1 MLDKLVTRRFARR
14 SFLAG
19 LGASAALPILAAC
32 QPQIVEKVVEKP
44 VDRVVTQVVE
54 RVVEK
59 EVERVVTQV
68 IEIEKIVQVEKPVE
82 IVKETVVERI
92 VEVPATGPE
101 MVEVTL
107 SHWVGQLP
115 DAGTQHR
122 GR

>member
-44 VDRVVTQVVE
+44 VDRVITQVVE

-59 EVERVVTQV
+59 EVER
-68 IEIEKIVQVEKPVE
+68 E
-82 IVKETVVERI
+82 
-92 VEVPATGPE
+92 
-101 MVEVTL
+101 
-107 SHWVGQLP
+107 LP
-115 DAGTQHR
+115 R
-122 GR
+122 